1 MKWNKILSYI
11 GYFMKWLNLL
21 IILFISITMAYSTYL
36 ISNSSGSREF
46 LEQIPTLPM
55 KPNLTVII
63 SIITYIVLLIIMQLK
78 EKQERNISLYRKA
91 TEDEE
96 SPWKKRT
103 LK

>member
-1 MKWNKILSYI
+1 MGRMVCLVRIAYDTGYINEDLAWNYI
-11 GYFMKWLNLL
+11 CSAGQQCMQAFSNWTEVGKSFLL
-21 IILFISITMAYSTYL
+21 GQAMEAS
-36 ISNSSGSREF
+36 E
-46 LEQIPTLPM
+46 
-55 KPNLTVII
+55 
-63 SIITYIVLLIIMQLK
+63 K